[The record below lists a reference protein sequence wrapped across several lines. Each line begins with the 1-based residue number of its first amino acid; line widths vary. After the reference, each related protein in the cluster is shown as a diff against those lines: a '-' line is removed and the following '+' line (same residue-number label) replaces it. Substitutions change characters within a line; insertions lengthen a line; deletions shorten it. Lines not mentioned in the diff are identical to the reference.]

1 MSKIIHPQ
9 PIPKVEIFLGR
20 FFTKNKLEALTLAN
34 KKFLDPRLVH
44 LAPSPEP
51 DFWGLMSS
59 PLVQLIS

>member
-9 PIPKVEIFLGR
+9 PIPNVENFLGR
-20 FFTKNKLEALTLAN
+20 FFTNNKLEPLTLAN
-34 KKFLDPRLVH
+34 KKFRDPKLDH

-59 PLVQLIS
+59 PLVQLIA